1 MNNSKYNLLAMG
13 SCRICAALN
22 NYQNT
27 YNTWGETGSRHLNP
41 KCIIGRSWSINEQ
54 LELLKLIKGDKPFA
68 EYAGCE
74 YPDIENIKDN
84 LLFLGRKFN
93 QIDAIV
99 VEVSSLR
106 YYKNKDNKLIHN
118 IMHNNKNSS
127 IIKDMSSEEFE
138 VTTKNFVE
146 YSEKPIFFVSHFDR
160 KSKPYREVIW
170 DNLKKISTEYKN
182 VFLIDPSIMPNLQ
195 TTKNRE
201 HYTRKGEDIA
211 SEYIGG
217 IISQTLHRILRR
229 RNHETL
235 RILGTN
241 LENKL

>member
-1 MNNSKYNLLAMG
+1 MNNKKYNLLAIG
-13 SCRICAALN
+13 SCRIGTCLN

-27 YNTWGETGSRHLNP
+27 YNTWGAVGKIHLNP
-41 KCIIGRSWSINEQ
+41 KCIIGKSWSINEQ
-54 LELLKLIKGDKPFA
+54 LELLKLIKGDKPFV
-68 EYAGCE
+68 EYAGCV

-84 LLFLGRKFN
+84 LLFLRRKFN

-118 IMHNNKNSS
+118 IEHPRRNAFT
-127 IIKDMSSEEFE
+127 IKDMSSEEFE
-138 VTTKNFVE
+138 ITTKDFVE

-195 TTKNRE
+195 FDPGRE
-201 HYTRKGEDIA
+201 HYTKEGKDIA

-217 IISQTLHRILRR
+217 TISQTLHRVLR
-229 RNHETL
+229 
-235 RILGTN
+235 
-241 LENKL
+241 